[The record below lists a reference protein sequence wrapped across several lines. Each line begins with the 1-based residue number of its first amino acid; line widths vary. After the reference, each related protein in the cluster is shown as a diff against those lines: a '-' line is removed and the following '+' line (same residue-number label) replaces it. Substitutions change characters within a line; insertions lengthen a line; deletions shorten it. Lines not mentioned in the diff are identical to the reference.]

1 MTTVT
6 TILPSDIESLE
17 FELSRKEPVVKTT
30 NQYVNNKELQ
40 AEFVVYHAKKV
51 QWQSEGRGN
60 PPLTN
65 KIGQA
70 IMDIATRRTYSRNF
84 IGYTQSWKE
93 EMIGDA
99 IETCVKYCHNYDPT
113 RFNNPFAYITQL
125 VTNAIIQRIKREK
138 TQTYIKYK
146 AFDNANGFHGE
157 LDDNLCEDDIQLI
170 NENSGMYNDYLSY
183 IADFEDK
190 YMKKGAKED
199 VDNVDKGL
207 LEFLS
212 TDSEEEVSV

>member
-1 MTTVT
+1 MTAQP
-6 TILPSDIESLE
+6 ILHSDIESLE
-17 FELSRKEPVVKTT
+17 FTLDKKDAVVKLS

-40 AEFVVYHAKKV
+40 AEFVVYHAKKMEWLAQGKGV
-51 QWQSEGRGN
+51 

-157 LDDNLCEDDIQLI
+157 MDGNVCEDDIQAI
-170 NENSGMYNDYLSY
+170 NENSDMYNDYLTY

-199 VDNVDKGL
+199 VDDVDLGL
-207 LEFLS
+207 LEYL
-212 TDSEEEVSV
+212 V